1 MIIFLSSWKKQT
13 VIEFS
18 FKKIHGDFAI
28 VNCHR
33 KNGPISNN
41 LLPSK
46 LEKQNVIA
54 LKKIFRQKDIWFQDC
69 SEFQSCSESP
79 KVYATQLS
87 NTLRALPARSSV
99 QFVGAGCAGCP
110 SASLYTLYASS
121 CTYARVTHLSQ
132 SELCTPSESNV
143 TRSRSQAVTQSR
155 TVTGSRCHQRDQRD
169 PEKKKKSRN

>member
-1 MIIFLSSWKKQT
+1 MVISRSLTFPQCVTERMVRYQIIFFHRNWK
-13 VIEFS
+13 
-18 FKKIHGDFAI
+18 
-28 VNCHR
+28 
-33 KNGPISNN
+33 
-41 LLPSK
+41 
-46 LEKQNVIA
+46 KQNVIA

-121 CTYARVTHLSQ
+121 CTYARVTHLPQ
-132 SELCTPSESNV
+132 SELCTPSESDV

-169 PEKKKKSRN
+169 PEKKTNSRN